1 MLVTGREA
9 GHHEHAPLPT
19 VLVRGR
25 GNHWR
30 EWMAAVVSTELRR
43 SAGQTALQLGTGSDS
58 RVGATAVEEHFVG
71 ADYYL
76 VLALY

>member
-1 MLVTGREA
+1 
-9 GHHEHAPLPT
+9 
-19 VLVRGR
+19 
-25 GNHWR
+25 
-30 EWMAAVVSTELRR
+30 MAAVVSTELRR